1 MLRTSEEETVE
12 EHRKIS
18 YGAAAFLRSF
28 AVRMLINIA
37 TVLVLYNE
45 MQTALSAL
53 GTFDLNIGR
62 DTQSGRRSAE
72 VFSLA
77 EYVFGETAILIT
89 LAGLMA
95 VTVIAILTILGF
107 FEIKAGEERAIFR
120 ARLLVYSI
128 AHLLCALA
136 LTTYLMMCVGFLI
149 QTNSNRINES
159 SAFIWAYP
167 TYALVVVLY
176 LVELYGFLTRN
187 SDQMWRTA
195 VRAVEVAQEATPQ
208 D

>member
-1 MLRTSEEETVE
+1 MGLRA
-12 EHRKIS
+12 IS
-18 YGAAAFLRSF
+18 YGAAAFLRSL
-28 AVRMLINIA
+28 ALRVLINIA
-37 TVLVLYNE
+37 AVVVLYYQ

-53 GTFDLNIGR
+53 GGFDLNIGLGP
-62 DTQSGRRSAE
+62 QSGRRNAD

-95 VTVIAILTILGF
+95 VTVIAILTILGLF
-107 FEIKAGEERAIFR
+107 VINEGEERAIFR
-120 ARLLVYSI
+120 ARLLIYSI

-149 QTNSNRINES
+149 QTNSNRINEAG
-159 SAFIWAYP
+159 AFIWAYP

-187 SDQMWRTA
+187 HDQLWRTDL
-195 VRAVEVAQEATPQ
+195 AQTGLHVPGAPT
-208 D
+208 